1 MVTNRSKDLND
12 VARAWNAF
20 GERDPM
26 YAVLTY
32 EGKQGNRWKPD
43 EFFATGEREIEGML
57 LQVAASGAELRLE
70 GRALDF
76 GCGLGRL
83 TQPLARRFR
92 EAHGVDIAQS
102 MLEQARA
109 FAAAQEQHCTFHLNT
124 KDDLELFPDGY
135 FDFICTLVT
144 LHHVEPRYSAAYLKE
159 MLRVL
164 APGGTL
170 VAQLPAREKLGFR
183 TRQVLKRGVPAG
195 ALYWY
200 RRVRHGRH
208 HATNPSEF
216 EGMDVHGTPRAEV
229 LRLLTEAGGR
239 VLLTIRDDHSSN
251 WISYRYIV
259 TK

>member
-1 MVTNRSKDLND
+1 MATNRSTDLGE
-12 VARAWNAF
+12 VERVWNSF

-43 EFFATGEREIEGML
+43 EFFATGEQEVENML
-57 LQVAASGAELRLE
+57 VQIAASGMHLRYG

-92 EAHGVDIAQS
+92 EAHGVDISAT
-102 MLEQARA
+102 MLEQARK
-109 FAAAQEQHCTFHLNT
+109 FDDGHRRQCTFHLNT
-124 KDDLELFPDGY
+124 KDDLQIFPDAH

-144 LHHVEPRYSAAYLKE
+144 LHHVEPRYSAAYLTE

-183 TRQVLKRGVPAG
+183 ARRVLKRGVPTN

-200 RRVRHGRH
+200 RLLRHGRR
-208 HATNPSEF
+208 HAQNPSEF
-216 EGMDVHGTPRAEV
+216 AGMEVHGTPRVEV
-229 LRLLTEAGGR
+229 LRLLTKAGGR
-239 VLLTIRDDHSSN
+239 VVLTLRDDLSGN